1 MLNPIICRS
10 RPVKRT
16 CPARRAPSP
25 PARPQA
31 AHSAPTVRSAAPE
44 WLGRVLTVSMSL
56 HVSGLPLGDRGIVSE
71 LFGRRSVDLR
81 GIGFGH
87 RGHSHVPADTAGAKL
102 QSGARISLDGFLT
115 VR

>member
-56 HVSGLPLGDRGIVSE
+56 HVSGLPLVIGGSLVSY
-71 LFGRRSVDLR
+71 SVDAALIFAALASVIAAIATFLLIPREPNFKAER
-81 GIGFGH
+81 G
-87 RGHSHVPADTAGAKL
+87 
-102 QSGARISLDGFLT
+102 
-115 VR
+115 